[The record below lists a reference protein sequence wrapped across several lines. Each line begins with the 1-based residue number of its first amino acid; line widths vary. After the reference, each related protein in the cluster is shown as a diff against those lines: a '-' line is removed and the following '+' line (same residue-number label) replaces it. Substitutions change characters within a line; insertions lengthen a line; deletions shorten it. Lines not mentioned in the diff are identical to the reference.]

1 VLVINNII
9 YSNTSP
15 DNSDNSISTAS
26 GVKMKESR
34 NNITSQAFKFV
45 SKTTN
50 AETMSSGNISSVS
63 VSDIGLAKELA
74 LNGGET
80 KTLAIEEKSIAV
92 NGGFS
97 KDAPKVD
104 QRGLKRNTLPDVG
117 AFEFL
122 KNKK

>member
-1 VLVINNII
+1 
-9 YSNTSP
+9 
-15 DNSDNSISTAS
+15 
-26 GVKMKESR
+26 
-34 NNITSQAFKFV
+34 
-45 SKTTN
+45 
-50 AETMSSGNISSVS
+50 MSSGNISSVS
-63 VSDIGLAKELA
+63 VSDIGLAKDLA

-104 QRGLKRNTLPDVG
+104 QRGLKRNALPDVG